1 MPQLSIIIVS
11 YNTASVTIQCIE
23 SILAAQKLHPCD
35 LEILVVDN
43 ASTDDSVQ
51 NIRALKQS
59 SIRVFPQKNNLGF
72 GKANNLALTHAKGE
86 FILFLN
92 SDTVV
97 DALDLPS
104 LIEYMRTHSTVGVL
118 TVRVQLQNGDLDP
131 ASHRGFPTIW
141 RSFTYFSRLE
151 ALTRSVPFLNRV
163 FGGYH
168 LSHLDRSSEHEIDSP
183 SGAFFLTR
191 KKILDQIGGFD
202 EVFFMYG
209 EDLDLAKRIK
219 EAGYR
224 VVFYPYQTITHL
236 KGVSGMKNSNTKRS
250 AATSRY
256 FYEAMRIFYDK
267 HYAANHSTL
276 INSIMHWVIS
286 FKSRLV

>member
-51 NIRALKQS
+51 NIRALKQP
-59 SIRVFPQKNNLGF
+59 SIRIFPQKENLGF
-72 GKANNLALTHAKGE
+72 GKANNTALAHAKGE

-92 SDTVV
+92 SDTLI
-97 DALDLPS
+97 DSLDLS
-104 LIEYMRTHSTVGVL
+104 SVIEYMRTHSTVGVL
-118 TVRVQLQNGDLDP
+118 TVRVQLQNGELDP

-151 ALTRSVPFLNRV
+151 GLTRSVPVLNRM

-168 LSHLDRSSEHEIDSP
+168 LSHLDRSTEHEIDSP

-191 KKILDQIGGFD
+191 KKILDTIGGFD
-202 EVFFMYG
+202 EDFFMYG

-224 VVFYPYQTITHL
+224 IVFYPHQTITHL
-236 KGVSGMKNSNTKRS
+236 KGVSGIKNSDIKRS
-250 AATSRY
+250 TATSRY

-267 HYAANHSTL
+267 HYAPNHSTL
-276 INSIMHWVIS
+276 VNTIVHWVIS